1 MKNRSSVFIFLD
13 EQTQPLGEFTVPI
26 NFELDTKK
34 LVDGAHTLKI
44 VSKDPTGK
52 EGIRNIP
59 FLVRN
64 GPSIAVE
71 GIAENDIVDGVIP
84 IMINAYGKGDQTQFL
99 IDGSETPQS
108 TPAWFWAII
117 ISFVAFA
124 IYYFIVELNLNLW
137 N

>member
-1 MKNRSSVFIFLD
+1 MKNRSSVILFLD

-34 LVDGAHTLKI
+34 LVDGPHLLKI
-44 VSKDPTGK
+44 VSKDSLGK
-52 EGIRNIP
+52 EGLRTIP

-64 GPSIAVE
+64 GPSIAIE
-71 GIAENDIVDGVIP
+71 GISENDIVDGVIP

-108 TPAWFWAII
+108 TPSWFWAII
-117 ISFVAFA
+117 IAFVSFA
-124 IYYFIVELNLNLW
+124 IYYFIVELNVNIW
-137 N
+137 Q

>member
-1 MKNRSSVFIFLD
+1 MKNRSSVTLFLD

-34 LVDGAHTLKI
+34 LVDGQHILKI
-44 VSKDPTGK
+44 VSKDSFGK
-52 EGIRNIP
+52 EGLRTIP

-64 GPSIAVE
+64 GPAIAIE
-71 GIAENDIVDGVIP
+71 GISDNEIVDGVIP

-108 TPAWFWAII
+108 TPSWFWAII

-124 IYYFIVELNLNLW
+124 IYYFIVELNRNIQ
-137 N
+137 

>member
-1 MKNRSSVFIFLD
+1 MKNRSSVILFLD

-34 LVDGAHTLKI
+34 LVDGPHLLKI
-44 VSKDPTGK
+44 ISKDSLGK
-52 EGIRNIP
+52 EGVRTIP

-64 GPSIAVE
+64 GPSIAIE
-71 GIAENDIVDGVIP
+71 GISENEIVDGVIP

-108 TPAWFWAII
+108 TPSWFWAII
-117 ISFVAFA
+117 IAFVSFA
-124 IYYFIVELNLNLW
+124 IYYFIVELNRNL
-137 N
+137 